1 MAVGSHSLRAPAKS
15 GQPFIL
21 GRMKVVLG
29 YVVLVAGGIVSATV
43 GAVAY
48 RSVPPVGLIGCVVM
62 VLFAAAF
69 ARAWLGWAGLGVYA
83 LTWLMVTSVWA
94 LEGSGGSV
102 LIVQD
107 GWGIG
112 WLVGAAVAIVAVSVV
127 PSRVLVGSYVTR

>member
-1 MAVGSHSLRAPAKS
+1 
-15 GQPFIL
+15 
-21 GRMKVVLG
+21 MKIVLG
-29 YVVLVAGGIVSATV
+29 YLVLVVGGIVSATV

-62 VLFAAAF
+62 VLFASAF
-69 ARAWLGWAGLGVYA
+69 ARAWLGWAGLGAYA
-83 LTWLMVTSVWA
+83 GTWLVVTSLWA

-112 WLVGAAVAIVAVSVV
+112 WLVGAAAAIIAVSVV
-127 PSRVLVGSYVTR
+127 PARVLVGSYVSR